1 MDVAETRNLT
11 EKSLP
16 WRVSNNLAA
25 WYLVAASSDI
35 AEGQIRPASLGS
47 REIVLFRTKGRIHA
61 LDPHCS
67 HMGAKLCQG
76 KIDGEHLVCPLHG
89 WRYSGNGEVAGG
101 MGRIRSWPV
110 QETLGGILVF
120 NGPKPLYAPPAHQPE
135 FRWGGAASTL
145 IDAPWFALTANAFD
159 THHYEAV
166 HRRKLLEP
174 PTLEHTDRYLFSCSY
189 LSQVTGGHFSDRVM
203 QYLAT
208 RGIRVTMTC
217 YGGPLFTVHSI
228 LDDRQAS
235 LMVGMEPVGD
245 QTRLRLLVGSQGGK
259 LTALIARYLYTSFLR
274 SDLKPMSGVRLQ
286 PFTGLEVDAVIE
298 RFARYLESLPE
309 AE

>member
-1 MDVAETRNLT
+1 FETSRAGKSPIFTTQSTCSTIQYFRLSKASLPWSAEPASCSDCSSGFSLDVAETRNLT

-16 WRVSNNLAA
+16 WRVSNN
-25 WYLVAASSDI
+25 LVAASSDI

-166 HRRKLLEP
+166 HRLILP
-174 PTLEHTDRYLFSCSY
+174 PGDFPN
-189 LSQVTGGHFSDRVM
+189 TGR
-203 QYLAT
+203 T
-208 RGIRVTMTC
+208 
-217 YGGPLFTVHSI
+217 
-228 LDDRQAS
+228 
-235 LMVGMEPVGD
+235 
-245 QTRLRLLVGSQGGK
+245 
-259 LTALIARYLYTSFLR
+259 FL
-274 SDLKPMSGVRLQ
+274 
-286 PFTGLEVDAVIE
+286 
-298 RFARYLESLPE
+298 
-309 AE
+309 